1 MMLEAAPTP
10 CSRSGFHMIRIS
22 TWLELVWV
30 VVAVVHATGVVGA
43 VGVAQVGSIMSKS
56 PGLAASIALWMLA
69 EARTWTGALPPIVTV
84 TVSID
89 CLAFDGWPA
98 AAVLAVVM
106 TSSPQRAV
114 DPPYCTCCCTAHS
127 GTAVACTVPVIVVSL
142 QLTPWSG
149 MPPTVTFGH
158 AALALLPLQPAP
170 FGAAPKP

>member
-10 CSRSGFHMIRIS
+10 CSRTGFHMITIS

-89 CLAFDGWPA
+89 CLAFDGWPGP
-98 AAVLAVVM
+98 AVWAVVM
-106 TSSPQRAV
+106 TSSPHFASGV
-114 DPPYCTCCCTAHS
+114 VPVGPPYCACCCTAQF
-127 GTAVACTVPVIVVSL
+127 GTPVGTLPVMSKSL
-142 QLTPWSG
+142 QD
-149 MPPTVTFGH
+149 
-158 AALALLPLQPAP
+158 
-170 FGAAPKP
+170 

>member
-1 MMLEAAPTP
+1 
-10 CSRSGFHMIRIS
+10 
-22 TWLELVWV
+22 
-30 VVAVVHATGVVGA
+30 
-43 VGVAQVGSIMSKS
+43 MSKS
-56 PGLAASIALWMLA
+56 PGLAWSIAAWI
-69 EARTWTGALPPIVTV
+69 EPEPRTCFGALPPIVTV

-149 MPPTVTFGH
+149 MPHTVTLGQ
-158 AALALLPLQPAP
+158 AALGLPLLQPPA
-170 FGAAPKP
+170 GAGPKP

>member
-30 VVAVVHATGVVGA
+30 VVAVVHATGVLGA

-84 TVSID
+84 TLSID
-89 CLAFDGWPA
+89 CLAFDG
-98 AAVLAVVM
+98 
-106 TSSPQRAV
+106 
-114 DPPYCTCCCTAHS
+114 CTAQFGTPVGTLPVMS
-127 GTAVACTVPVIVVSL
+127 KSLQDTAVRA
-142 QLTPWSG
+142 
-149 MPPTVTFGH
+149 
-158 AALALLPLQPAP
+158 
-170 FGAAPKP
+170 